1 MDSQAAIVFVLG
13 ANHEQNISD
22 IQDMLAASVG
32 RYLQSSQ
39 RFNDASKE
47 FTEACKTLRKELGS
61 EQRFVVQNDF
71 KHYLVTSDR
80 EGNFEVEQIQSL

>member
-1 MDSQAAIVFVLG
+1 MSDLDIERRVAI
-13 ANHEQNISD
+13 S
-22 IQDMLAASVG
+22 LAVG
-32 RYLQSSQ
+32 RYLRSSQ

-47 FTEACKTLRKELGS
+47 FTDSCKTLRKELGS

>member
-1 MDSQAAIVFVLG
+1 MTSLDIERRVAI
-13 ANHEQNISD
+13 S
-22 IQDMLAASVG
+22 LAVG
-32 RYLQSSQ
+32 RYLRSSQ

-47 FTEACKTLRKELGS
+47 FTDACKTLRKELGS

-71 KHYLVTSDR
+71 NHFLVTSDR

>member
-1 MDSQAAIVFVLG
+1 MSNPFLDIERRVAISL
-13 ANHEQNISD
+13 
-22 IQDMLAASVG
+22 SVG

>member
-1 MDSQAAIVFVLG
+1 MFNPSLDIERRVAISL
-13 ANHEQNISD
+13 
-22 IQDMLAASVG
+22 SVG
-32 RYLQSSQ
+32 RYLRSSQ

-47 FTEACKTLRKELGS
+47 FTDACKTLRKELGS
-61 EQRFVVQNDF
+61 VQRFVIQNDF